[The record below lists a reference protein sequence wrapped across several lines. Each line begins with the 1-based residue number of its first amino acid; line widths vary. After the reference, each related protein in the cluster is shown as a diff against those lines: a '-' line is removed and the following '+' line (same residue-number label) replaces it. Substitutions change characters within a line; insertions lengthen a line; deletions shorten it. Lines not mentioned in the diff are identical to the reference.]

1 MPRIDSYPSATP
13 DEGSILLGVKDDQT
27 RTFTAQSV
35 ADVASPEGWKVFKRR
50 FTGSEL
56 VSTFNGNA
64 DDKITLVTVPA
75 NHLVEFGFQRT
86 TFKFPGAEYTIS
98 GNDLGIYANT
108 SPVAPGG
115 TDQTLFL
122 GYNFGS
128 SALREQ
134 INGFNL
140 SVYKNY
146 ELSRTYYS
154 YNFRSSNFLGK
165 DIVLGQRVNA
175 TPYCNILE
183 AGEDV
188 ILTFTYRLIDLS

>member
-1 MPRIDSYPSATP
+1 MPKINNYPSATP
-13 DEGSILLGVKDDQT
+13 DESSILLGVKDDQT
-27 RTFTAQSV
+27 RTFTARSV

-56 VSTFNGNA
+56 VSAFNGNA

-75 NHLVEFGFQRT
+75 NHLVEFGYQRI
-86 TFKFPGAEYTIS
+86 TFKFPGADYTIS
-98 GNDLGIYANT
+98 GNDLAIYANT
-108 SPVAPGG
+108 AGVAPSG
-115 TDQTLFL
+115 TDQKLIL

-134 INGFNL
+134 INGYNL

-146 ELSRTYYS
+146 ELSVGYYTS
-154 YNFRSSNFLGK
+154 NFISGSFLGK
-165 DIVLGQRVNA
+165 DIVLANGNT

-183 AGEDV
+183 GGEDV